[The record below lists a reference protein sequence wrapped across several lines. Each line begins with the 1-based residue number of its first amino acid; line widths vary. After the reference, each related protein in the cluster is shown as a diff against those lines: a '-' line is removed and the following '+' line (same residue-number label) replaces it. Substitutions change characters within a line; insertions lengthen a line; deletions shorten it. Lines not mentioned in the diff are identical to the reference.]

1 MNDITYGVGVGCAM
15 NRLADEQVDFLQSAI
30 ATLIVPNIMERGW
43 DYYRKRKVMVT
54 EVVEGNAVY
63 GAVSGESVYGVMLD
77 ADDFAYSTCTCP
89 YKGYCK
95 HMAAVFFHYYE
106 TTGGN
111 PDAWYM
117 EYSGKKMPAGLKG
130 NAVLEAAASKIEDAP
145 DQESGPSAWRDYFQ
159 KDYGEIWR
167 HCRHSL
173 HPLQPVLQELKGK
186 SKLWSEPLRRV
197 HWLHVI
203 TFVLEQVELAYA
215 STDAYNRYYYEMSFS
230 RSVDPWIAHF
240 NELVTE
246 LKPVEMTVEERE
258 WIDSLNNLLR
268 RNALNASFTLLRWD
282 YMLHVLWKH
291 LAGNPELAA
300 AERVSLDKLLAD
312 KGWDERQRSVLQA
325 AKAQLSYRD
334 GDDVGAIKLLEDTPF
349 ERTSLF
355 IYEFAEQR
363 LKARHKEGLIRWL
376 DFIGSKLA
384 DCRNSTMLRP
394 FMRLCREADQ
404 SWPDSG
410 RWLDMMTQHLPYSY
424 AELSSHL
431 LERGKYEEWADLQLL
446 LTVRP
451 DELDVQDIREVA
463 KSAPSTLLPL
473 YHQAVDDSI
482 QTRNR
487 QGYKTAVKLLK
498 RLEKLYNSSDRSHV
512 WKRYITY
519 LHTKHSRLRALQEEL
534 KKGKLVP

>member
-1 MNDITYGVGVGCAM
+1 M

-30 ATLIVPNIMERGW
+30 ATLIVPTIMERGW

-106 TTGGN
+106 TTGEN
-111 PDAWYM
+111 PETWYRD
-117 EYSGKKMPAGLKG
+117 YKDRNLPAGIKG
-130 NAVLEAAASKIEDAP
+130 KAALEAAASRVEDVP
-145 DQESGPSAWRDYFQ
+145 DQESGPSAWRDFFA
-159 KDYGEIWR
+159 KDYGDIWR
-167 HCRHSL
+167 QCRHSL

-186 SKLWSEPLRRV
+186 SKLWPEPLRRV

-203 TFVLEQVELAYA
+203 SFVLEQVELAYA

-240 NELVTE
+240 NDLVAE
-246 LKPVEMTVEERE
+246 LKPTEMAAGEQE
-258 WIDSLNNLLR
+258 WIDSLNHVLR
-268 RNALNASFTLLRWD
+268 ENALRVSFVLLRWD
-282 YMLHVLWKH
+282 YMLHVLWKQ
-291 LAGNPELAA
+291 LAGNPVLAAEEREALNKLAA
-300 AERVSLDKLLAD
+300 AGD
-312 KGWDERQRSVLQA
+312 WDDRQLSVLQA
-325 AKAQLSYRD
+325 AKAQLSFRE
-334 GDDVGAIKLLEDTPF
+334 GDDAEAIKLLEDTPF

-363 LKARHKEGLIRWL
+363 LGARHKEGLIRWL

-394 FMRLCREADQ
+394 FMRLCREADLN
-404 SWPDSG
+404 WPDSG

-424 AELSSHL
+424 AELSAHL

-446 LTVRP
+446 LTIRP
-451 DELDVQDIREVA
+451 DELDVQDIRQVA
-463 KSAPSTLLPL
+463 KSAPAYLLPL

-498 RLEKLYNSSDRSHV
+498 RLEKLYTSSGRSVV
-512 WKRYITY
+512 WKRYITQ
-519 LHTKHSRLRALQEEL
+519 LHMKHSRLRALQEEL